1 MLNYQRVY
9 IYISGWWFQPTP
21 LKNMSQ
27 MGWFFPTE
35 WKFIKFRGSSHHE
48 PAVINADLEH
58 HFLIFRGSTR
68 SEWSHLLLAKS
79 KRIFLKK
86 KHLHRPKPLLVFDF
100 SSWNPNFRL
109 FTTKSPWTSVHQR
122 KSPISMFGPKKISNN
137 HQVLLL
143 TSSFSGYHHWNPH
156 ITISDGKNL
165 ITIEI
170 PMKAH

>member
-1 MLNYQRVY
+1 
-9 IYISGWWFQPTP
+9 
-21 LKNMSQ
+21 MSQ

-35 WKFIKFRGSSHHE
+35 WKFIKFRGSSHHQ

-68 SEWSHLLLAKS
+68 SEWSHLLTGEVKTYLSGKKPICTDQNPS
-79 KRIFLKK
+79 WFL
-86 KHLHRPKPLLVFDF
+86 VF

-109 FTTKSPWTSVHQR
+109 FTKSPWTSVHQR
-122 KSPISMFGPKKISNN
+122 KSPISMSANKIFNN

-156 ITISDGKNL
+156 ITIFDGKQILSPLKSLWNP
-165 ITIEI
+165 INSY
-170 PMKAH
+170 